1 MSEDSLR
8 DLAVAV
14 AELDGTCKAI
24 QTDVEWIKKGS
35 DDRGKDLSEISNKI
49 DTRVS
54 KIDTR
59 VSKIEDKVN
68 KGGGALA
75 VVVVLLTV
83 FRDNIK
89 AAFS

>member
-1 MSEDSLR
+1 MADKGIN

-14 AELDGTCKAI
+14 AELNGTCKAI

-35 DDRGKDLSEISNKI
+35 DDRGKELAEISNKI

-54 KIDTR
+54 R
-59 VSKIEDKVN
+59 IEGKVN

-75 VVVVLLTV
+75 ALVVLLTI

-89 AAFS
+89 AAFG

>member
-1 MSEDSLR
+1 MADKGIN

-14 AELDGTCKAI
+14 AELNGTCKAI

-35 DDRGKDLSEISNKI
+35 DDRGKNLSEINN
-49 DTRVS
+49 

-75 VVVVLLTV
+75 AVMVLLTM

-89 AAFS
+89 AVFA